1 MRGKH
6 TGNHV
11 IVALISVALLLMFC
25 VSAVADLLIP
35 SADGTEVLTSGT
47 LTVDCSNMNQG
58 YIMVKGPESS
68 KRLKIRIKTGK
79 ATLNYDLN
87 SVGEYEIYP
96 LQFGNG
102 KYQVSLYR
110 NATGN
115 KYAEEGKVVLEAKL
129 DDELTCFLYP
139 NQYVNYNES
148 TEAVIKANSL
158 SEGKTSQMEV
168 FRAICDFVKNN
179 FDYDFIRQVS
189 ASATTV
195 PDIDSTFSTGKGLC
209 QDLAA
214 MTVCM
219 LRSQGIPARLMIGSH
234 GSSAYHAWV
243 TAVVDNKDVFFDPTV
258 EMNASPKDQQYSTER
273 YY

>member
-1 MRGKH
+1 MRGRH
-6 TGNHV
+6 TGRHAL
-11 IVALISVALLLMFC
+11 VALFSIALLLMFC
-25 VSAVADLLIP
+25 VSGVADLLIP
-35 SADGTEVLTSGT
+35 SADGTEVLTNGT
-47 LTVDCSNMNQG
+47 LTVDCSNADQG

-87 SVGEYEIYP
+87 TVGEYEVYP

-115 KYAEEGKVVLEAKL
+115 KYAEEGKVVLEARME
-129 DDELTCFLYP
+129 DELSCFLYP
-139 NQYVNYNES
+139 NQYVNYNAS
-148 TEAVIKANSL
+148 TEAVIKANAL
-158 SEGKTSQMEV
+158 SAGKSDQAEV
-168 FRAICDFVKNN
+168 FHEICDFVKNN
-179 FDYDFIRQVS
+179 FTYDFIRQVT

-195 PDIDSTFSTGKGLC
+195 PDIDRTFTTRTGLC

-214 MTVCM
+214 ITVCM

-243 TAVVDNKDVFFDPTV
+243 TAVIDNNDVFFDPTV

>member
-87 SVGEYEIYP
+87 SVGEYEVYP

-148 TEAVIKANSL
+148 TGAVIKANSL